1 MTLMSRGDGG
11 AMEEQNEWI
20 PQTYFEDRV
29 QKSSEINFF
38 WKQDPIL
45 SGNYYEKGL
54 DQAN

>member
-45 SGNYYEKGL
+45 SGNYYEKSL